1 MIYVLPGMG
10 ADSSMFT
17 GAWRQL
23 PGAVFIDWPPYA
35 GETTLAEIASRVITH
50 YAIPAD
56 TDAVVIGT
64 SLGGMV
70 ACEIAN
76 QLRLRRLILIGSAT
90 HPSEINPLLTAL
102 QPLARFAPVNAL
114 QWSVP
119 AVPGELGAMFSRVQP
134 DFLRASI
141 RAVFQWPG
149 ISPSLPPP
157 LRIHG
162 RRDLVIPPPPAPDL
176 LLDGGHLIAMTHARE
191 CCDFITASLQLSFA
205 SATPS
210 SRS

>member
-1 MIYVLPGMG
+1 MIFVLPGMG

-23 PGAVFIDWPPYA
+23 PRAVFIDWPPCT
-35 GETTLAEIASRVITH
+35 GETTLAEIAARIIQT
-50 YAIPAD
+50 YAIAD
-56 TDAVVIGT
+56 DSVVIGT

-76 QLRLRRLILIGSAT
+76 QRRLRRLILIASAA
-90 HPSEINPLLTAL
+90 HPAEINPLLTAL
-102 QPLARFAPVNAL
+102 RPLARFAPVSAL
-114 QWSVP
+114 RWSAP
-119 AVPGELGAMFSRVQP
+119 SVPGELAAMFSRVQP

-149 ISPSLPPP
+149 ICPSLPHP

-176 LLDGGHLIAMTHARE
+176 LLDGRHLIAMTHARE
-191 CCDFITASLQLSFA
+191 CCDFITAALQSPA
-205 SATPS
+205 SSA
-210 SRS
+210 SRA

>member
-1 MIYVLPGMG
+1 MIFVLPGMG

-23 PGAVFIDWPPYA
+23 PDAVFIDWPPYA
-35 GETTLAEIASRVITH
+35 GETTLVEIAARVIQT
-50 YAIPAD
+50 YAIAD
-56 TDAVVIGT
+56 DAVVIGT

-76 QLRLRRLILIGSAT
+76 QRRLRRLILIGSAT
-90 HPSEINPLLTAL
+90 RPAEINPLLTAL

-114 QWSVP
+114 HWSAP
-119 AVPGELGAMFSRVQP
+119 SVPGELATMFSRAQP

-149 ISPSLPPP
+149 IATSLPPP

-162 RRDLVIPPPPAPDL
+162 RRDLVIPPPPSPDL
-176 LLDGGHLIAMTHARE
+176 LLDGGHLIALTHARE
-191 CCDFITASLQLSFA
+191 CCDFITASL
-205 SATPS
+205 
-210 SRS
+210 